1 MESTASSASARAADA
16 RNQATID
23 SLKREMDNL
32 ASEFGKE
39 EYVFSPVKIK
49 PAHQAVDLPEV
60 GSFKLP
66 QMAAP
71 LKVPNELDEWL
82 QSIELVLADK
92 GLENLI
98 DITVPRPPHT
108 HPDALKWQTLSRQ
121 VQAWLQESI
130 TGPMVPHIM
139 ARKPRCELADEFLE
153 DIKKAA
159 VRFGIHWDQEALLEL
174 VRLPRSKFNS
184 AKDYIG
190 TLTMMYRNLW
200 VPIPPH
206 MVIFIMLKELEQD
219 MPSRTEMVLLDLKQR
234 GNYHRLRRADFEK
247 ICEFLLLGL

>member
-1 MESTASSASARAADA
+1 MDSTTSLVSARAADA
-16 RNQATID
+16 RNHATID

-39 EYVFSPVKIK
+39 EYLFSPVKIK

-71 LKVPNELDEWL
+71 LKVPAELGEWL
-82 QSIELVLADK
+82 QSIELVLSDK
-92 GLENLI
+92 GLESLI
-98 DITVPRPPHT
+98 DITVPRPPHS
-108 HPDALKWQTLSRQ
+108 HPGALKWQTLSRQ
-121 VQAWLQESI
+121 VQAWLQQSL

-139 ARKPRCELADEFLE
+139 ARKPRSELADEFLE
-153 DIKKAA
+153 DIKKAV

-174 VRLPRSKFNS
+174 VRLKRSKYNN
-184 AKDYIG
+184 AKEYIG
-190 TLTMMYRNLW
+190 ALTLMYRNLW

-206 MVIFIMLKELEQD
+206 MVIFIMLKELEED
-219 MPSRTEMVLLDLKQR
+219 MPTRTEMVLLDLKQR
-234 GNYHRLRRADFEK
+234 GNYHRLRRADYEK
-247 ICEFLLLGL
+247 ICEFLLAGL